1 MNQTLL
7 EGERVVHYQ
16 IAPSKRVT
24 TMAGAARYVNRFGF
38 CWLFAPRDRKL
49 ELPALFEAVKGRR
62 DAHIEEWDSDSDTLW
77 AWKND
82 LPAAHRVYYGKALAG
97 KPVFI
102 ALEYLPYVMAALGLD
117 DVRQAYERGALSYD
131 AKRIYEALEQFG
143 AQPTQNLKR
152 TAGFVGKDGSARYHR
167 GLDELQT
174 GLVVSSIGTT
184 NEGAAW
190 PSQIFELVARW
201 FEPQAKASQKIDLHT
216 ARSVLIERYLKT
228 VLAAPPD
235 AMARLFRV
243 PRPEMKPLLDELAS
257 TGRVHVADGW
267 TCTKGFKTGETRAR
281 G

>member
-102 ALEYLPYVMAALGLD
+102 SLEHLPHVLAALGLD
-117 DVRQAYERGALSYD
+117 DVSEAYAHGAVSYD
-131 AKRIYEALEQFG
+131 ARRIYEALEELG

-152 TAGFVGKDGSARYHR
+152 SAGFVGKQGGARYHR
-167 GLDELQT
+167 ALAELQT
-174 GLVVSSIGTT
+174 KLVVASIGTT

-190 PSQIFELVARW
+190 PSQIFDLVARW
-201 FEPQAKASQKIDLHT
+201 FEPQANAAKKIDLRT
-216 ARSVLIERYLKT
+216 ARLTLIERYLKT

-235 AMARLFRV
+235 ALARLFAI
-243 PRPEMKPLLDELAS
+243 PRPELRPLLDELESA
-257 TGRVHVADGW
+257 GRVRAAQGW
-267 TCTKGFKTGETRAR
+267 VLSKSFKNA
-281 G
+281 